1 MQEAMGARV
10 QDVTVGGQGCWDGVG
25 ERQGCHFTSAIR
37 QSTVVSAT
45 LSRAQNFRAVREEAK
60 GCEGL
65 DLGSLVVGGRGTVCF
80 LPPDRGGTPGTT
92 LY

>member
-1 MQEAMGARV
+1 MSRS
-10 QDVTVGGQGCWDGVG
+10 GGQGCWDGVG

-65 DLGSLVVGGRGTVCF
+65 DLGSLVVEGQGAVCF

>member
-1 MQEAMGARV
+1 MNKQVLNSMQRRWGLGCKMSRSEARDAGMGL
-10 QDVTVGGQGCWDGVG
+10 G
-25 ERQGCHFTSAIR
+25 RQGCPFTSAIR

-65 DLGSLVVGGRGTVCF
+65 DLGSLVVGAGALSASC
-80 LPPDRGGTPGTT
+80 L
-92 LY
+92 